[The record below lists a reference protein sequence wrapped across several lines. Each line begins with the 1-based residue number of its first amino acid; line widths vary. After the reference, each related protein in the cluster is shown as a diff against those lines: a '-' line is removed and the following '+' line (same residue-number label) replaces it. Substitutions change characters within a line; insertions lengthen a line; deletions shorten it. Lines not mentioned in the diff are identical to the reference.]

1 MSLSSSRQ
9 DSIVAYSQQYDDAL
23 SIDYEEQELFYMAL
37 SDYQQKI
44 DKLVM
49 KSSVS
54 LVIFGF
60 FLLVILLFRIEQ
72 RLTSRV

>member
-44 DKLVM
+44 DE
-49 KSSVS
+49 
-54 LVIFGF
+54 LVIKMGSTLVVFGF

-72 RLTSRV
+72 RLTSKV